1 MADFIKKNRLIILL
15 FIVIWTIFGLISLFW
30 ITKEAF
36 PSVNIPYYNIIT
48 TYPGADPKTI
58 DEQVTDKIVRQL
70 KWISGIKNI
79 NSYSYYNVSS
89 ILVEF
94 DWKTKD
100 LDAGSDIKS
109 VIDQVSST
117 LPADAKTPMPM
128 KIDMMMMPVYQF
140 NVSWPFSSE
149 ILYERVKELESI
161 IKGVPWV
168 SKISISGKPEQEI
181 KVDFDLD
188 KLLVAD
194 MDVSY
199 PISQLRSL
207 FMKIPTDKKDIDWS
221 LYSFEIA
228 TYEPTIPDIIDQIQG
243 MNILNLSGR
252 TLKIG
257 DLATVSHT
265 YKPSS
270 KSVFLITG
278 DTTLNSIWFFI
289 TKSVGT
295 DLNELTVKLEE
306 KVWAF
311 RAQNPDLQTIEIQSS
326 KDIIKQT
333 YNLFLENFWETGVFV
348 MLVIIVF
355 LGAKSALVVS
365 IAFLLVYLLNFLF
378 LDKWGFSFNMIV
390 SFSLILVLWI
400 MVDNLIV
407 ISQGI
412 SIWLREEKWNIWK
425 AIKFSL
431 HNYSSAVF
439 FGTMCTIVIFVPLLF
454 NLSGI
459 IGEFMKSFPIVII
472 SNLSISLVVALICL
486 PAMYSY
492 FYKSKKQQPELPVAK
507 KSDEP
512 IKEFELPKAL
522 LMLERRGNRFSDLFF
537 RRNITKKKAKWTLV
551 TFWLVFFWSIA
562 LIPIW
567 IIKMDFLRSW
577 DQSDIWVNIKYNPGI
592 SNQQNRQQTKMILDD
607 INTFTKNNY
616 ANDFQYKTVEVWS
629 INGVRSMGWDTSHY
643 ASITL
648 KLYEKPKKG
657 ILDLVG
663 INRLFGEKWK
673 YERTTS
679 SAVILEAL
687 RAYIDTEIKPKYS
700 FIEEITP
707 LQQASWPSSWKPV
720 GFYIMGSDLEQ
731 IWKYHEQILP
741 KIKQIKGIFNV
752 GSNIEYTNGRVHYSL
767 DSNKLKEYIINAASV
782 ATLFAW
788 MQNSAYTPNGI
799 LIKEFNDIAEDPI
812 KMSAYISYNGAFSD
826 LKIGNIPLQNV
837 VKAVS
842 LEPELVSI
850 DRFWSDKAIK
860 IQADK
865 QADVALSDITAAIEK
880 IIKDNPT
887 PEGVSYKASWDVEFQ
902 DTSGRDL
909 GISIVIGIFLMYVV
923 LVVLFKNF
931 AYPTAIIT
939 SIFLSIGWAIIML
952 AITGM
957 TFDFP
962 AQLWIFGILWVWVN
976 QAIIHVED
984 FKIFYEQQGMSVVDS
999 FRKSIALRFIPIF
1012 LTKLT
1017 TILWLIILA
1026 LKDEIY
1032 GGMAVAFIGWLLM
1045 SFFITLLYLPTL
1057 INVFSKDKKEI
1068 ETNE

>member
-1 MADFIKKNRLIILL
+1 MVDFIKSNRLIILL
-15 FIVIWTIFGLISLFW
+15 FIGIWSVFWVISLFW

-36 PSVNIPYYNIIT
+36 PSVNIPYYNVIT

-58 DEQVTDKIVRQL
+58 DEQVTDKIIRQI
-70 KWISGIKNI
+70 KGISGIKNI

-94 DWKTKD
+94 DWKKKD
-100 LDAGSDIKS
+100 IDAGSDIKS
-109 VIDQVSST
+109 AIDQVAGA
-117 LPADAKTPMPM
+117 LPSDANTPLPM
-128 KIDMMMMPVYQF
+128 KVEMTMMPVYQF
-140 NVSWPFSSE
+140 NVAWPFSSE
-149 ILYERVKELESI
+149 ILYERTKELENI
-161 IKGVPWV
+161 IKSVPGVSEV
-168 SKISISGKPEQEI
+168 SVSWKPQQEI
-181 KVDFDLD
+181 KVNFDFQKIL
-188 KLLVAD
+188 ATD
-194 MDVSY
+194 MDVAY

-207 FMKIPTDKKDIDWS
+207 FMKIPTDKKNIDGS
-221 LYSFEIA
+221 LYSFEFG
-228 TYEPTIPDIIDQIQG
+228 TYETTVSGVIAQIKD
-243 MNILNLSGR
+243 MNVLNLSGK
-252 TLKIG
+252 TLKIN

-278 DTTLNSIWFFI
+278 DTTLNSIWFFV
-289 TKSVGT
+289 TKNVGT
-295 DLNELTVKLEE
+295 DLNELTVQLQK
-306 KVWAF
+306 KVDEF
-311 RAQNPDLQTIEIQSS
+311 RKQNPDLQTIEIQSS
-326 KDIIKQT
+326 KNIINQT
-333 YNLFLENFWETGVFV
+333 YNLFLENFRETGLFV
-348 MLVIIVF
+348 MLVIIIF
-355 LGAKSALVVS
+355 LWSKSALVVS
-365 IAFLLVYLLNFLF
+365 LAFLLVYLLNFLF
-378 LDKWGFSFNMIV
+378 LDKWWFSFNMIV

-425 AIKFSL
+425 AIRFSL

-454 NLSGI
+454 NLSGM

-472 SNLSISLVVALICL
+472 SNLSISLIVALICL

-492 FYKSKKQQPELPVAK
+492 FYKHKKHEEPVAIEE
-507 KSDEP
+507 KSNGP
-512 IKEFELPKAL
+512 IKEFDLPKAL
-522 LMLERRGNRFSDLFF
+522 LMLERRWNRFSNLFY
-537 RRNITKKKAKWTLV
+537 RRNSTKSKAKKTLV
-551 TFWLVFFWSIA
+551 IFWLIFIWSIA
-562 LIPIW
+562 LLPLW
-567 IIKMDFLRSW
+567 IVKTDFLKSW
-577 DQSDIWVNIKYNPGI
+577 DQSDIWVNIKYAPWI
-592 SNQQNRQQTKMILDD
+592 SNQQNREQTKMVLDD
-607 INTFTKNNY
+607 ILYFTNTQHSW
-616 ANDFQYKTVEVWS
+616 DFLYKTVEIWS
-629 INGVRSMGWDTSHY
+629 VNGVRSMWWDTSHY

-657 ILDLVG
+657 ILDLLG
-663 INRLFGEKWK
+663 INKLFWEKWK
-673 YERTTS
+673 HERTTP
-679 SAVILEAL
+679 SAEILQDL
-687 RAYIDTEIKPKYS
+687 RVYIDTKIKPKYS
-700 FIEEITP
+700 FIEEISP

-720 GFYIMGSDLEQ
+720 WFYIMGSDLEQ
-731 IWKYHEQILP
+731 IWKYHETILP
-741 KIKQIKGIFNV
+741 IIKKINGIYNV
-752 GSNIEYTNGRVHYSL
+752 SSNVEYTNGRIHYSL
-767 DSNKLKEYIINAASV
+767 DTNKLKEYNISAASV

-788 MQNSAYTPNGI
+788 MQNSSYTPNGI

-812 KMSAYISYNGAFSD
+812 KMNAYIAYNGAFSD
-826 LKIGNIPLQNV
+826 VKIGNIPLSNLI
-837 VKAVS
+837 KTVS

-850 DRFWSDKAIK
+850 DRFGSDKAIK

-880 IIKDNPT
+880 VIKDNPT
-887 PEGVSYKASWDVEFQ
+887 PEWVSYKAAWDVEFQ

-909 GISIVIGIFLMYVV
+909 WISIMIGILLMYVV
-923 LVVLFKNF
+923 LVILFKNF

-939 SIFLSIGWAIIML
+939 SIFLSVGWALILL

-962 AQLWIFGILWVWVN
+962 AQLGLFWILWVWVN

-1032 GGMAVAFIGWLLM
+1032 GGMAVSFIGWLLM

-1057 INVFSKDKKEI
+1057 INVFSKEKKGI
-1068 ETNE
+1068 ASN